1 MKSSLFLCWSA
12 LSQGKAR
19 VAGDEVGKVGETRSA
34 VALQTK
40 IRSWDFLFSL
50 LDLRHT
56 NSVKELVFL
65 QGGGAVVALVMATAT

>member
-1 MKSSLFLCWSA
+1 MAWEAVHGVEIFPFLCWSA

-19 VAGDEVGKVGETRSA
+19 VAGDEVGKVGETRPA

-40 IRSWDFLFSL
+40 IRSWDFLFSF

-56 NSVKELVFL
+56 NSVKELMFL
-65 QGGGAVVALVMATAT
+65 RG